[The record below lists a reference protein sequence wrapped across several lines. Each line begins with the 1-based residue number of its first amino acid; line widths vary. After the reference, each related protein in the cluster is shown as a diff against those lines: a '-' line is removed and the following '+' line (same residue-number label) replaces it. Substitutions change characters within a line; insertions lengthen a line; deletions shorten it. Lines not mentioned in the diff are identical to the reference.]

1 MALRGGRPVGMPYC
15 GGYACG
21 YALIRHYLKK
31 TGASVYEA
39 TVTPTGETLRQAED
53 FWG

>member
-1 MALRGGRPVGMPYC
+1 MALRGGRPVGMPQC